1 MNIVFAAIY
10 ERTTERYGDRGK
22 RYVHMEAGHAVQN
35 VYLQAVALS
44 LGTVTIGVFDDSQI
58 KEVLNLLTSQEALY
72 IMPVGRK

>member
-1 MNIVFAAIY
+1 VY
-10 ERTTERYGDRGK
+10 
-22 RYVHMEAGHAVQN
+22 MEAGHAAQN

-44 LGTVTIGVFDDSQI
+44 LGTVTIGAFDDSQI